1 MSDSGGGSTV
11 NPNIRYALYVRCVW
25 DPPHDADEPSKR
37 NEDVY
42 REYVVMP
49 GVTTETQVISMV
61 LWSRW
66 VAGAGRRPKWHA
78 TQVVPFTNPP
88 QPAQK
93 IPTYAQNS
101 EIMRRMTRIIAEY
114 SAPQSRY
121 KPEDPIVVEV
131 TVADVFK
138 APSKTPYHVLRRVDK
153 VRAVRAAKMT
163 A

>member
-1 MSDSGGGSTV
+1 MSDGGGNNV
-11 NPNIRYALYVRCVW
+11 NPDIRYAMYVRCIW
-25 DPPHDADEPSKR
+25 DPAHDADEPSKR

-49 GVTTETQVISMV
+49 GVTTQTQVISMV

-66 VAGAGRRPKWHA
+66 VAGAGRRPKWNA
-78 TQVVPFTNPP
+78 TQVVHFTNP

-93 IPTYAQNS
+93 ISTYAQNS

-121 KPEDPIVVEV
+121 KIEDPIVVEV
-131 TVADVFK
+131 TVADIFK

-163 A
+163 T

>member
-25 DPPHDADEPSKR
+25 DPPHEPDRPSRRDEST
-37 NEDVY
+37 Y
-42 REYVVMP
+42 HEYVVMP

-61 LWSRW
+61 MWSRL
-66 VAGAGRRPKWHA
+66 VTGAGRRPKWHA
-78 TQVVPFTNPP
+78 TQVVPFTNP
-88 QPAQK
+88 QPAQR
-93 IPTYAQNS
+93 ISTYAQNS
-101 EIMRRMTRIIAEY
+101 EVIRRVNRVLEGHGR
-114 SAPQSRY
+114 PQSSY
-121 KPEDPIVVEV
+121 KIEDPIVVEV